1 MSDLVHV
8 YCSSNSVQEEKR
20 PWVLRANETSVARK
34 ALSSP
39 EENITPLVPQT
50 LIYISCGW
58 ESFKEVCLLSCLFE
72 CTLTYIKLEF
82 SMLTLK
88 VAVWQ
93 DCKSLLSSK
102 AWYLEKAHGFNFFP
116 GTQR

>member
-8 YCSSNSVQEEKR
+8 FCSPPNSVQEEKR
-20 PWVLRANETSVARK
+20 PWVLRANETSVQIRSK
-34 ALSSP
+34 SP
-39 EENITPLVPQT
+39 EANITPLVPQT

-58 ESFKEVCLLSCLFE
+58 ESFKEVCLHSCLFG
-72 CTLTYIKLEF
+72 CSLTYIKLEF
-82 SMLTLK
+82 YMLTLK
-88 VAVWQ
+88 FAVWQ